1 MPPYRSYSF
10 AYITFGILLVV
21 LIVVGAIFTG
31 RGTFSNPQS
40 NALVFYAGAWVAVFS
55 LLANT
60 WSAWRTSCTQMTLS
74 ALQALRTD
82 GEYLSAAAKVR
93 AKLHA
98 QPYPV
103 SDDILNELR
112 FPAPP
117 RDTFENPDFATAT
130 FFVLNQYEFLA
141 AGAREGVLDH
151 KLLKETIESAICGL
165 LDSIAPFV
173 RETREHKPKTWRN
186 LVWLYRKFRGKKD
199 AADLLGPLV

>member
-1 MPPYRSYSF
+1 MPPFRAYSF
-10 AYITFGILLVV
+10 AYISFGILLAV
-21 LIVVGAIFTG
+21 LIVVGLILLG
-31 RGTFSNPQS
+31 RGTFNEQN

-60 WSAWRTSCTQMTLS
+60 WSQWRTACTQMTLS

-82 GEYLSAAAKVR
+82 PEYLSAAAKVR

-103 SDDILNELR
+103 DDDILNELR
-112 FPAPP
+112 FPPPP
-117 RDTFENPDFATAT
+117 RDKFENPDFATAT

-141 AGAREGVLDH
+141 AGARQGVLDDG
-151 KLLKETIESAICGL
+151 LLRETIESAVCGL
-165 LDSIAPFV
+165 LDSIAPFI

-186 LVWLYRKFRGKKD
+186 LVWLYRRFRGRRNAEGK
-199 AADLLGPLV
+199 LGPMA

>member
-1 MPPYRSYSF
+1 MPPFRSYSF
-10 AYITFGILLVV
+10 AYLTFGILFVVLVV
-21 LIVVGAIFTG
+21 VGGFLAGSGSF
-31 RGTFSNPQS
+31 NAQS

-60 WSAWRTSCTQMTLS
+60 WSQWRTACTQMTLN
-74 ALQALRTD
+74 ALQTLRTD
-82 GEYLSAAAKVR
+82 AEYLSAAAKVR

-98 QPYPV
+98 QPYPID
-103 SDDILNELR
+103 DDILNELR

-117 RDTFENPDFATAT
+117 RDTFENLDFATAT

-141 AGAREGVLDH
+141 AGARQGVLDDR
-151 KLLKETIESAICGL
+151 LLKETIESAVCGL
-165 LDSIAPFV
+165 LESIAPFV

-186 LVWLYRKFRGKKD
+186 LVWLYRRFRRKAD